1 MSGEQIYIMGTV
13 KQEEV
18 DTKELDNDN
27 LDNYKKQAKRVSKQF
42 KK

>member
-1 MSGEQIYIMGTV
+1 MSGEQIYIMGIV